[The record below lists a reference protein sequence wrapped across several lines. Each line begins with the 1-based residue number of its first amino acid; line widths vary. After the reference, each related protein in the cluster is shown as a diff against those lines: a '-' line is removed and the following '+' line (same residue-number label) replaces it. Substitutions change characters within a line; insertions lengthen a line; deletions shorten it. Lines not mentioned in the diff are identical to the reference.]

1 MNNMEPTKKMGMNP
15 GYLEGQSVPMRRA
28 GERGVRKWYL

>member
-15 GYLEGQSVPMRRA
+15 GYLEGQSVPMRSA
-28 GERGVRKWYL
+28 GERGLRKCYL